1 MKKYKN
7 TRDYFELSGEELAP
21 LQQVLRWV
29 RDVRTSDEYED
40 YTEDQQDIFIN
51 IEEGIEQLFDY
62 IEWDED

>member
-1 MKKYKN
+1 MKKYKRI
-7 TRDYFELSGEELAP
+7 RDYFELSGEELEP

-40 YTEDQQDIFIN
+40 YTEEEQDIFIG
-51 IEEGIEQLFDY
+51 IEEGIEQLFDH

>member
-1 MKKYKN
+1 MKKYKRI
-7 TRDYFELSGEELAP
+7 RDYFELSGEELEP

-29 RDVRTSDEYED
+29 RDVRASDEYED

>member
-1 MKKYKN
+1 MKKYKK
-7 TRDYFELSGEELAP
+7 TCDYFELSGEELAP